1 MHQSISEYGHTKIVI
16 ERDKGLYTFVKLS
29 TDRAGCPERTSA
41 FPDHLI
47 GVKKKEAKSETY
59 AQFIRI
65 INKIPTQPKITM
77 ISKVDIL
84 RNYHD
89 QAIIVTLANEDKSL
103 SGRIVDDTPDDHCVL
118 VKDPD
123 VVQYYDTRDQSL
135 LEVIYFKD
143 VTAIEYQ

>member
-1 MHQSISEYGHTKIVI
+1 M
-16 ERDKGLYTFVKLS
+16 
-29 TDRAGCPERTSA
+29 
-41 FPDHLI
+41 
-47 GVKKKEAKSETY
+47 
-59 AQFIRI
+59 
-65 INKIPTQPKITM
+65 IN
-77 ISKVDIL
+77 KVDIL

-89 QAIIVTLANEDKSL
+89 QAIIVTLANEDESL

-143 VTAIEYQ
+143 VTAIDYQ

>member
-1 MHQSISEYGHTKIVI
+1 M
-16 ERDKGLYTFVKLS
+16 
-29 TDRAGCPERTSA
+29 
-41 FPDHLI
+41 
-47 GVKKKEAKSETY
+47 
-59 AQFIRI
+59 
-65 INKIPTQPKITM
+65 IN
-77 ISKVDIL
+77 KVDIL

-143 VTAIEYQ
+143 VTAIDYQ